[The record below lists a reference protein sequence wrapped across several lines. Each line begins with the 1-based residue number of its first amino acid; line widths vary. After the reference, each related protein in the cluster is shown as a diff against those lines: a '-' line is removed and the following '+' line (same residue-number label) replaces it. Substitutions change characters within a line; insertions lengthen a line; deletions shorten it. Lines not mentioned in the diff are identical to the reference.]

1 MNPIQKLINMF
12 KRKKNAPKYTQCLTH
27 RTWLSRQVE
36 EEILKEKA
44 RVDVVAKEDN
54 WYARY
59 L

>member
-12 KRKKNAPKYTQCLTH
+12 KRKKNVPKYTQCLTH

-36 EEILKEKA
+36 EEILKERA

-54 WYARY
+54 WYTRY